1 MIFFSGFAVG
11 TFVAGIVSDIWGRK
25 RSILLFSFLML
36 ASGLATSFM
45 PVFPSFVVMWW
56 LVGVAAVANFTVAFV
71 WTIELAA
78 GSGRETL
85 FSKLYIASQANG
97 KLFLECQCS
106 SHGLLV
112 EVWPFWLL
120 GSIQTGEQSFRYH
133 LLYFLTSNM
142 WLQFVSA
149 PCAIAPIL
157 IYFLPES
164 PRWLI
169 AKGRISEA
177 RSED

>member
-1 MIFFSGFAVG
+1 MSEFNLVCEDSYLPTIAKMIFFSGFALG

-36 ASGLATSFM
+36 VSGLATSFM

-78 GSGRETL
+78 GSERETL
-85 FSKLYIASQANG
+85 FSKMYSLFQANG
-97 KLFLECQCS
+97 KLSLECPCS

-112 EVWPFWLL
+112 EV
-120 GSIQTGEQSFRYH
+120 
-133 LLYFLTSNM
+133 
-142 WLQFVSA
+142 
-149 PCAIAPIL
+149 
-157 IYFLPES
+157 
-164 PRWLI
+164 
-169 AKGRISEA
+169 
-177 RSED
+177 

>member
-1 MIFFSGFAVG
+1 MYGYNQSFWQETIVSEWDLVCSLSSLPVVSKMIFFSGFAVG

-36 ASGLATSFM
+36 VSGLATSFM

-85 FSKLYIASQANG
+85 FSKLYSLFQANG
-97 KLFLECQCS
+97 KLSLECQCS

-112 EVWPFWLL
+112 EV
-120 GSIQTGEQSFRYH
+120 
-133 LLYFLTSNM
+133 
-142 WLQFVSA
+142 
-149 PCAIAPIL
+149 
-157 IYFLPES
+157 
-164 PRWLI
+164 
-169 AKGRISEA
+169 
-177 RSED
+177 